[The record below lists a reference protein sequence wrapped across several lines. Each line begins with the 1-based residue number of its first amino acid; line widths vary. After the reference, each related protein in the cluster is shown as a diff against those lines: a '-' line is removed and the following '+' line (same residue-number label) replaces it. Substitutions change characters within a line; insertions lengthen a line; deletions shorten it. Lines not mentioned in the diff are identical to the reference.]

1 MVRIDVP
8 SCSRHLSRVQ
18 ALPHATCSDTDPS
31 QIEDGGKK
39 SVRKY
44 REVEKPQWPPTVTP
58 SCLGVFLIVARLVH
72 LLLIS
77 VIPKQLKLINTPSD
91 SYIISQKFN

>member
-8 SCSRHLSRVQ
+8 STSRHLSRVQ

-31 QIEDGGKK
+31 QIENGGEKK

-44 REVEKPQWPPTVTP
+44 KEVEKPQWPPTVTP
-58 SCLGVFLIVARLVH
+58 TCFGGFSHCCQSSA
-72 LLLIS
+72 S
-77 VIPKQLKLINTPSD
+77 VVNF
-91 SYIISQKFN
+91 SYTEAAEAD